1 MYGVTKLSLVKL
13 PKMEQQMVQALLNNQ
28 VICRIA
34 FRGDDYPY
42 MAPFQYAYLDGN
54 LYFHFTRYGKKIAL
68 IEQDNRVA
76 VEIETFKPNLEQYCF
91 VVFRGELEVVENPD
105 ERRKAIKHMAE
116 VGATKLSTNFLA
128 AHGLKGSEGWQGL
141 NPEKPFTIVK
151 LKNII
156 ETVALGSPER

>member
-1 MYGVTKLSLVKL
+1 MSLVKL

-91 VVFRGELEVVENPD
+91 V
-105 ERRKAIKHMAE
+105 
-116 VGATKLSTNFLA
+116 
-128 AHGLKGSEGWQGL
+128 
-141 NPEKPFTIVK
+141 
-151 LKNII
+151 
-156 ETVALGSPER
+156 

>member
-1 MYGVTKLSLVKL
+1 
-13 PKMEQQMVQALLNNQ
+13 MEREMIEDLLNNQ

-42 MAPFQYAYLDGN
+42 LAPFQYAYLDGN

-76 VEIETFKPNLEQYCF
+76 VEIETYKPNLERYCF
-91 VVFRGELEVVENPD
+91 VVFRGELEVVEDLN
-105 ERRKAIKHMAE
+105 ERRKAIEHMAQ
-116 VGATKLSTNFLA
+116 VGARELSTNFLA
-128 AHGLKGSEGWQGL
+128 AHGLEKSEGWQGL
-141 NPEKPFTIVK
+141 NPEKPFKIVK

-156 ETVALGSPER
+156 ETVALGSPK